1 MASGSASETTLR
13 RRSSELLK
21 VRKRVS
27 GGEEAIQMSNEIRTT
42 GQEER
47 EKLIEQLKKTTGC
60 FQVKFSV
67 VASLGIQSVLNI
79 PMNKLRLMKR

>member
-27 GGEEAIQMSNEIRTT
+27 GGEEAGGEEAIQMSNEIRTT
-42 GQEER
+42 G
-47 EKLIEQLKKTTGC
+47 LVEQLKKTTGC
-60 FQVKFSV
+60 FQVEFSV
-67 VASLGIQSVLNI
+67 TESYDL
-79 PMNKLRLMKR
+79 

>member
-42 GQEER
+42 G
-47 EKLIEQLKKTTGC
+47 LVEQLKKTTGC
-60 FQVKFSV
+60 FQVEFSV
-67 VASLGIQSVLNI
+67 TESYDL
-79 PMNKLRLMKR
+79 